1 MRVLIVSQYFYPEEF
16 KINDLAEELVKRG
29 HEVTVLTGKP
39 NYPKGEFF
47 EGYRFW
53 GTQEE
58 NYKGAKV
65 VRVPLIRRRSGGTIW
80 LVLNYFSYVFFGG
93 LYMLT
98 HKMPYDA
105 IFCFET
111 SPITQAYP
119 AIWAKRKSKAKLSMW
134 VQDLWPESVSAASN
148 IKNPKIIN
156 LIDKMVKGIYNKC
169 DKLLIQSRAF
179 SESIQVKGDYSEKI
193 IYAPNWAED
202 VFLQNNIDKDKYADM
217 IPEGFVVMFAG
228 NIGEAQDFDSIVS
241 AASLT
246 KEYSDIKWVIVGD
259 GRYRAKA
266 QEMVSSNGL
275 NDTVSFLGRF
285 PVTEMPNFF
294 VHADAM
300 LMSLKDEYIFSLTI
314 PSKTQAYMA
323 NGRPILT
330 MINGVGN
337 DVVKEANCGLVAHA
351 GDSRTL
357 AENVIK
363 LSKLNK
369 EDLLQMG
376 KNGRDYYMSNFA
388 KEQVVNIIED
398 CLE

>member
-39 NYPKGEFF
+39 NYPKGDFF
-47 EGYRFW
+47 EGYHFW
-53 GTQEE
+53 GVHEE

-65 VRVPLIRRRSGGTIW
+65 IRVPLIRRRSGGAIW

-93 LYMLT
+93 LYVLT
-98 HKMPYDA
+98 HKMPFDA

-156 LIDKMVKGIYNKC
+156 LIDKMVKGIYNRC

-179 SESIQVKGDYSEKI
+179 SESILAKGDYSEKL

-202 VFLQNNIDKDKYADM
+202 VFLQNNIDNNKYVDI

-228 NIGEAQDFDSIVS
+228 NIGEAQDFDSIVN

-246 KEYSDIKWVIVGD
+246 KEFPDIKWVIVGD

-266 QEMVSSNGL
+266 QDMVNSYGL

-363 LSKLNK
+363 LYKLNK

-388 KEQVVNIIED
+388 KEQVVNIIENS
-398 CLE
+398 L

>member
-29 HEVTVLTGKP
+29 HDVTVLTGKP

-47 EGYRFW
+47 DGYSFW
-53 GTQEE
+53 GVHKES
-58 NYKGAKV
+58 YKGAKV
-65 VRVPLIRRRSGGTIW
+65 IRVPLMRRRNGGAKW
-80 LVLNYFSYVFFGG
+80 LILNYFSYVFFGG
-93 LYMLT
+93 IYVLT
-98 HKMPYDA
+98 HKMPFDA

-119 AIWAKRKSKAKLSMW
+119 AIWAKRKSKAKLAMW

-156 LIDKMVKGIYNKC
+156 LIDNMVKGIYNKC
-169 DKLLIQSRAF
+169 DKLLVQSRAF
-179 SESIQVKGDYSEKI
+179 SESIKTKGDYADKLV
-193 IYAPNWAED
+193 YAPNWAED
-202 VFLQNNIDKDKYADM
+202 VFLQDEIDKKKHADK

-228 NIGEAQDFDSIVS
+228 NIGEAQDFDSIIK

-246 KEYSDIKWVIVGD
+246 KEYPDIKWVIVGD

-266 QEMVSSNGL
+266 EEMVNSYGL

-323 NGRPILT
+323 NGKPILT

-337 DVVKEANCGLVAHA
+337 DVVNEAKCGLTAIA
-351 GDSRTL
+351 GYSRKL
-357 AENVIK
+357 ADNVISMYN
-363 LSKLNK
+363 LSK
-369 EDLLQMG
+369 EDLVTMG
-376 KNGRDYYMSNFA
+376 ENGREYYLKNFA
-388 KEQVVNIIED
+388 KGQVVNIIEEN
-398 CLE
+398 L